1 MFGLAAR
8 AQLLSLSRAMLA
20 NEASVV
26 LRELDELVRNG
37 KDLGRL
43 LNDLLHHFRNLLVFE
58 VTGGDLSLLEISEA
72 EGVEL
77 QAQAA
82 MAPAEAVSRV
92 LEVLSTAEGRLRDAS
107 ARKIFLEVTLMKAMQ
122 ARGAVSLNAVLKQL
136 QELRQEAGGGE
147 AGTGGIT
154 TRPPEARLSAPATV
168 SPLLSP
174 TSSVAGSAPTA
185 PTVPA
190 VPAAAP
196 VACSGPAQLWTQ
208 VIAAAGPMIRPVLQV
223 GIPLTW
229 EKGVLTVGFPGSHDA
244 QRVMAE
250 SDRTRKTVETK
261 LAELGLPGT
270 VRFIR
275 IAETPGDTGAV
286 PGPGPGF
293 VGATA
298 STAAAPGSVGTGPAP
313 LATGG
318 GVAKGGS
325 GAPGSGAR
333 VKSEKVV
340 PLKIS
345 EAEFKDD
352 PLIKEALE
360 LFKGHLVR
368 VPNADPDA
376 GAGAR

>member
-1 MFGLAAR
+1 
-8 AQLLSLSRAMLA
+8 
-20 NEASVV
+20 
-26 LRELDELVRNG
+26 
-37 KDLGRL
+37 
-43 LNDLLHHFRNLLVFE
+43 
-58 VTGGDLSLLEISEA
+58 
-72 EGVEL
+72 
-77 QAQAA
+77 
-82 MAPAEAVSRV
+82 
-92 LEVLSTAEGRLRDAS
+92 
-107 ARKIFLEVTLMKAMQ
+107 
-122 ARGAVSLNAVLKQL
+122 
-136 QELRQEAGGGE
+136 
-147 AGTGGIT
+147 
-154 TRPPEARLSAPATV
+154 
-168 SPLLSP
+168 
-174 TSSVAGSAPTA
+174 
-185 PTVPA
+185 
-190 VPAAAP
+190 
-196 VACSGPAQLWTQ
+196 
-208 VIAAAGPMIRPVLQV
+208 MIRPVLQV